1 MSRAP
6 RSRTELS
13 WRVLVTSVVV
23 AVAMLAGCRG
33 RRDEVEK
40 LADEQGLTIRFAAD
54 QRGVAWLASDGGW
67 DSPTRLW
74 VFNSGGQPFT
84 LATGLL
90 FGLALAGDTVY
101 WAAGEHIWKSPRD
114 RSLPAQVAEINDT
127 PKELVVADGFVYW
140 VLPRQIGRIAIAGGT
155 SQLVGQ
161 PPIKDALF
169 DHLAVDH
176 DRIVVAVA
184 RPSRSGRWTT
194 EVWQL
199 DGEPRRITTI
209 DTLVNRLIIDGET
222 IVWSRYNTKQEEVE
236 IIVMDFAGAQQ
247 GASLPGSLL
256 AAHDGMI
263 YTTGYGWTDET
274 YVIDRDRRER
284 RIGPRATD
292 ATLVNGRLVGRFI
305 DDEFNTTIGSVPT
318 VGD

>member
-1 MSRAP
+1 MRLDVSASRSMYARLSSP
-6 RSRTELS
+6 RSDDP
-13 WRVLVTSVVV
+13 
-23 AVAMLAGCRG
+23 LAERFARLTAE
-33 RRDEVEK
+33 RRARLLGF
-40 LADEQGLTIRFAAD
+40 LADVRRRTA
-54 QRGVAWLASDGGW
+54 
-67 DSPTRLW
+67 
-74 VFNSGGQPFT
+74 
-84 LATGLL
+84 
-90 FGLALAGDTVY
+90 
-101 WAAGEHIWKSPRD
+101 
-114 RSLPAQVAEINDT
+114 INDI
-127 PKELVVADGFVYW
+127 PRELVVADGFVYW
-140 VLPRQIGRIAIAGGT
+140 VLPRQIGRIAVAGGT
-155 SQLVGQ
+155 SQLVAQ

-184 RPSRSGRWTT
+184 RPSRSGRWKT

-209 DTLVNRLIIDGET
+209 DTLVSRLIIDGET

-284 RIGPRATD
+284 RIARATD

-305 DDEFNTTIGSVPT
+305 DDEFNTTIGSIPT
-318 VGD
+318 VGGD